1 MAHITDVL
9 KKPVLTEK
17 TLLLQQ
23 TENKYTFDVELTAS
37 KPEIK
42 DAVEKMFNTVIPY
55 IEQNLEDN
63 NHKQILVYLNIY
75 KGEYMM
81 QTRRFVVAEK
91 LLLKALSLLK
101 ELLLVERTVNINLI
115 AETIGLL
122 DALYR
127 VQNQRTDKENYL
139 WDLLNLFQ
147 EDEKNEDY
155 YLSLKEKL
163 EQK

>member
-1 MAHITDVL
+1 
-9 KKPVLTEK
+9 
-17 TLLLQQ
+17 
-23 TENKYTFDVELTAS
+23 
-37 KPEIK
+37 
-42 DAVEKMFNTVIPY
+42 
-55 IEQNLEDN
+55 
-63 NHKQILVYLNIY
+63 
-75 KGEYMM
+75 MM

-163 EQK
+163 EQN